1 MLYVTGLTR
10 SFLFTSANG
19 LAFTSVGVE
28 EASQATAMSSVFQ
41 QVALAL
47 GVALAGFVLEAAGWF
62 TGDTLA
68 LVNFHAA
75 FLVSAAL
82 ALVSVPVFAL
92 LPAAAGQDAS
102 GHRARTPA

>member
-1 MLYVTGLTR
+1 
-10 SFLFTSANG
+10 
-19 LAFTSVGVE
+19 
-28 EASQATAMSSVFQ
+28 MSSVFQ

-102 GHRARTPA
+102 GHRAPDAGLISRQRSSRRGHGPFNGT